1 MSTIDNVAVVAN
13 TADNS
18 YSGAFTVSG
27 ADRVLYVAAAFD
39 VNTAVTFASV
49 TYNSVA
55 LSPIGNTETLGRSV
69 YLFRLI
75 APDTGANTLLVDW
88 NGAYSVGTV
97 KIYAVSL
104 TGVDQTTPNRALVTT
119 GNAGSANAS
128 ISSIT
133 SDANDLALS
142 FIYINNLNITG
153 VTDDGAQTRQAA
165 EGTNG
170 AAILSSKTGA
180 SPNVSLSYTHASQSW
195 GAIGLSVQPSA
206 APSSTT
212 INVDI
217 PADIDL
223 EWGTTHELAVTH
235 DGGTTTLSGVTL
247 SAPTGWETV
256 SFSTIPDTGTTESF
270 YEYSQSDVTVG
281 NFTAQVGDTLAFT
294 SATGLTIDG
303 SSIPVV
309 NPAATV
315 TGSYKWW
322 DASLSTWTPVSSYTI
337 TNLGVFG
344 GGDTTVMI
352 QEMISDM
359 ISEMVN

>member
-1 MSTIDNVAVVAN
+1 MAITRQLVGVYSTGETVAALPAGSDRLLLVSIIVGGGQTITSLTVGGVSATEIVQQTATIDNSSLFYIKEAN
-13 TADNS
+13 LPT
-18 YSGAFTVSG
+18 GGGLLTVNG
-27 ADRVLYVAAAFD
+27 G
-39 VNTAVTFASV
+39 VTFDKAEV
-49 TYNSVA
+49 VVLDN
-55 LSPIGNTETLGRSV
+55 
-69 YLFRLI
+69 
-75 APDTGANTLLVDW
+75 
-88 NGAYSVGTV
+88 
-97 KIYAVSL
+97 
-104 TGVDQTTPNRALVTT
+104 VDQTSPIAASGVGINDTT
-119 GNAGSANAS
+119 QTGVVGKSGDMAYTVAMHSNSIFLTIGGGYTLGSSLQGSASNRGNTAYKAVTD
-128 ISSIT
+128 T
-133 SDANDLALS
+133 SDNTIAWL
-142 FIYINNLNITG
+142 
-153 VTDDGAQTRQAA
+153 DDGA
-165 EGTNG
+165 
-170 AAILSSKTGA
+170 A
-180 SPNVSLSYTHASQSW
+180 SGDACVAWAVISE
-195 GAIGLSVQPSA
+195 VSA
-206 APSSTT
+206 ANTT

-217 PADIDL
+217 PSDIDL
-223 EWGTTHELAVTH
+223 EWGATHELAVTH